1 MRLIRHLVF
10 FSLLLAA
17 LLSYYNNS
25 VCRSFLH
32 LILLVEEFEEYDYRT
47 VTWTQAM
54 ESFSKQ
60 SWNADG
66 SSAANAALSSKQLTI
81 RNFIFMIL
89 KTHTLR
95 LI

>member
-1 MRLIRHLVF
+1 MIMRLIRHLVF

-47 VTWTQAM
+47 VT
-54 ESFSKQ
+54 
-60 SWNADG
+60 
-66 SSAANAALSSKQLTI
+66 
-81 RNFIFMIL
+81 
-89 KTHTLR
+89 
-95 LI
+95 